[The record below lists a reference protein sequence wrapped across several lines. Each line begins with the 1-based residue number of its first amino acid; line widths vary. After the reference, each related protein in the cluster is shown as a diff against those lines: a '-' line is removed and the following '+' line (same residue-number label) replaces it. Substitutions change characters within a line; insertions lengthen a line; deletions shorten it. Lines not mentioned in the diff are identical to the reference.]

1 MNIVAAAKIVNEMLA
16 AKVIENYAL
25 GGALAVTFYTEPIAT
40 QDVDIFFQIKEAEND
55 LLILAPIYDYLTRK
69 GYTAKAEHIIIED
82 LPIQFLPVFN
92 DLTSEAV
99 ENANEFELEDTTIR
113 VMSPEHLA
121 AIMLDTGRTKDYLR
135 INMFLQND
143 LIDFDR
149 FATILERY
157 DLSAKWEASKHRL
170 GL

>member
-1 MNIVAAAKIVNEMLA
+1 MNIVAATKIINQMLA

-55 LLILAPIYDYLTRK
+55 LLILSPIYDYLTRR
-69 GYTAKAEHIIIED
+69 GYEAKAEHIVVED
-82 LPIQFLPVFN
+82 LPIQFLPIFN

-99 ENANEFELEDTTIR
+99 EDANEFELEDTTIR
-113 VMSPEHLA
+113 VMSPEYLV

-135 INMFLQND
+135 INMFLHDD
-143 LIDFDR
+143 LIDLDKLGI
-149 FATILERY
+149 ILQTH
-157 DLSAKWEASKHRL
+157 DLSAKWEANRHRL